1 MASHDWYL
9 TRDIDDFLARAG
21 DFLRAE
27 PAVHTVQ
34 LTVTETLRMQGARSY
49 GDGAPEFGVL
59 EQDGKVRA
67 AFFRTPPHRLC
78 PTPLSPAEADALAC
92 LLRDLGDLGD
102 LGQSLPGVQGDQ
114 DTAAAFA
121 DAWRRRTGAE
131 VTLHQRQRLYRLGEL
146 TVPQPVPPG
155 RARTAG
161 PEDRAHLSRWYRDFC
176 AAVGDP
182 VFQEPEAWADARI
195 EQRAVTY
202 WEDPEGELVAM
213 ACLGP
218 QVAGQVRVSCV
229 YTPPALRRR
238 GYAGAATAEASR
250 TARERGAEE
259 VLLFTDLAN
268 PTSNALYQRIGYRP
282 VSDFAV
288 YSFS

>member
-1 MASHDWYL
+1 D
-9 TRDIDDFLARAG
+9 
-21 DFLRAE
+21 
-27 PAVHTVQ
+27 Q
-34 LTVTETLRMQGARSY
+34 
-49 GDGAPEFGVL
+49 
-59 EQDGKVRA
+59 KVRA

-78 PTPLSPAEADALAC
+78 PTPLTPAEADALAG
-92 LLRDLGDLGD
+92 LLHDR
-102 LGQSLPGVQGDQ
+102 GQPLPGVQGDQ

-131 VTLHQRQRLYRLGEL
+131 VTLHERQRLYRLGEL

-161 PEDRAHLSRWYRDFC
+161 PEDRAHLSRWYREFC
-176 AAVGDP
+176 EAVGDSVYQDP
-182 VFQEPEAWADARI
+182 GQWADSRI

-202 WEDPEGELVAM
+202 WEDPGGEPVAM

-250 TARERGAEE
+250 TARERGAQE

-268 PTSNALYQRIGYRP
+268 PTSNALYQRIGY
-282 VSDFAV
+282 
-288 YSFS
+288 